1 LILIL
6 VETVLTSRQIG
17 LEIVSY
23 LTLIVGVLG
32 DHISTMIA
40 IERPHI
46 YEANPT
52 TVMLMDMGLWLP
64 VDIAL
69 IAIGIAVPYILIRK
83 TKREEFQ
90 ALLAYPLVHGLIRF
104 AACLWNF
111 SLIL

>member
-1 LILIL
+1 M
-6 VETVLTSRQIG
+6 LTSRHIG
-17 LEIVSY
+17 IEIISY
-23 LTLIVGVLG
+23 LTLVVGVLG

-40 IERPHI
+40 IQRPNI

-52 TVMLMDMGLWLP
+52 TVTLLEMGLWLP

-69 IAIGIAVPYILIRK
+69 IVIGIVVPYILIRK
-83 TKREEFQ
+83 TKREEFK

>member
-1 LILIL
+1 M
-6 VETVLTSRQIG
+6 
-17 LEIVSY
+17 EIVSY
-23 LTLIVGVLG
+23 ITLIVGVLG

-40 IERPHI
+40 LERPYI

-52 TVMLMDMGLWLP
+52 TVMLMEMGLWLP

-69 IAIGIAVPYILIRK
+69 IVIGIAIPYFLIRK
-83 TKREEFQ
+83 TQREEFK

>member
-1 LILIL
+1 VLI
-6 VETVLTSRQIG
+6 SRQIG
-17 LEIVSY
+17 LEIISY
-23 LTLIVGVLG
+23 LTLIVGVMG
-32 DHISTMIA
+32 DHISTLIA
-40 IERPHI
+40 IQRPHI

-52 TVMLMDMGLWLP
+52 TVILMDMGLWLP

-83 TKREEFQ
+83 TKREEFK

-104 AACLWNF
+104 VACLWNF

>member
-1 LILIL
+1 M
-6 VETVLTSRQIG
+6 LTSRHIG
-17 LEIVSY
+17 IEVISY
-23 LTLIVGVLG
+23 LTLVVGVLG

-40 IERPHI
+40 IQRPNI

-52 TVMLMDMGLWLP
+52 TVTLMEMGLWLP

-83 TKREEFQ
+83 TKREEFK

>member
-1 LILIL
+1 M
-6 VETVLTSRQIG
+6 LTSRHISI
-17 LEIVSY
+17 EIISY
-23 LTLIVGVLG
+23 LTLVVGVLG

-40 IERPHI
+40 IQRPNI

-52 TVMLMDMGLWLP
+52 TVTLMEMGLWLP